1 MSGWRT
7 NRVSPRREANGAFVT
22 SRLSAVALAAA
33 ALVCVSGLFLG
44 PSLART
50 SASGSTVV
58 GWKPPV
64 FQFKVPEAL
73 IENFDHRAQAA
84 VAPGQTMGR
93 IRIPRIGLDLP
104 LLEMADCDDTTN
116 LNKGP
121 AHIGGTALPGT
132 AGNCGIAGHRSTYSR
147 PFAQLGSLQAGDE
160 IIVFGPAGSR
170 YVYRVTQIWVVS
182 PSQVSVLY
190 ATPRPSLTLVTCH
203 PYGSSQSRLIVR
215 AVISG

>member
-1 MSGWRT
+1 
-7 NRVSPRREANGAFVT
+7 
-22 SRLSAVALAAA
+22 
-33 ALVCVSGLFLG
+33 
-44 PSLART
+44 
-50 SASGSTVV
+50 
-58 GWKPPV
+58 V

-93 IRIPRIGLDLP
+93 IQIPRIGLDVP
-104 LLEMADCDDTTN
+104 LLEMANCDDTPN

-132 AGNCGIAGHRSTYSR
+132 AGNCGIAGHRSTYSM

-160 IIVFGPAGSR
+160 IVVFGPAGAR
-170 YVYRVTQIWVVS
+170 YIYRVTRIWVVS
-182 PSQVSVLY
+182 PSQVSVLDP
-190 ATPRPSLTLVTCH
+190 TPLPSLTLVTCH